1 MRKPNSPLTPLFRLL
16 IDTQLNVGI
25 MNRSTDVH
33 EIPLTLEFPP
43 FGFRGVGGELS
54 EGLVGFF
61 VLENW
66 KVC

>member
-1 MRKPNSPLTPLFRLL
+1 
-16 IDTQLNVGI
+16 